1 MLSRANTL
9 PSAPPRAAVVPP
21 PLHHCPLPSASSTTP
36 ALCFSDHFLSA
47 GLASDVVQFPLWTPL
62 RDNCSQ
68 REVRFMYLAYL
79 VTRCVVITRR
89 KQQRPG
95 ITTNDKNIG
104 THKSTRSCGCVV
116 AGSWLSAS
124 LRLAACK
131 RLTTV
136 LHGESST
143 DQASP
148 RRHSQQC
155 CVVCL
160 LSCLF

>member
-1 MLSRANTL
+1 
-9 PSAPPRAAVVPP
+9 
-21 PLHHCPLPSASSTTP
+21 
-36 ALCFSDHFLSA
+36 
-47 GLASDVVQFPLWTPL
+47 
-62 RDNCSQ
+62 
-68 REVRFMYLAYL
+68 MYLAYL

-95 ITTNDKNIG
+95 ITMNDKNIG

-136 LHGESST
+136 LRAVFAVLLVLTGYCVRSTCTCLSQFVVESSALLCSL
-143 DQASP
+143 QV
-148 RRHSQQC
+148 HSAC
-155 CVVCL
+155 GAAAGA
-160 LSCLF
+160 